1 MKLSQFWNKA
11 IEFYCTYKSPDR
23 LKSFDTVFISISE
36 ESLNRVHEKY
46 LHEGI
51 LSIEVIDLLNHNIES
66 VGGILNSYYAA
77 VRDIHNDF
85 NSPAQYSFLR
95 FSILVI
101 GAYKQD
107 CNPLRNFW
115 RDFDSFL
122 EVKGINIIPK
132 GNFRTKYLQNIISNL
147 SKLCTINHHKTFFDV
162 NVFGDDTGL
171 VNVGKIKAHSIFQ
184 GRSLVA
190 IKKAI
195 YALNYSD
202 THNVEDL
209 SIEDI
214 EKLLKAT
221 ELTRILKLFQRD
233 NDTKEIILIC
243 LQIWLKNWFPNQEE
257 KIRLLKGSRGSEVK
271 QKLQIKRIWEI
282 NNNNKIEI
290 KFGFFIKSS
299 LGDDNIYYLNKDKN
313 VFVDVAWGIRQN
325 ENRILYFIENYSDK
339 LDLNSNDF
347 GYQFESC
354 TTENNRLEY
363 VLEKIPHLTKNIF
376 LELSDNRIKIQ
387 DNPIIIASKNNL
399 ESNGVDFF
407 YNFSVESHS
416 ELSFNLYRINEE
428 FTFKGLTFVKTN
440 NLNIYPVGITDGRP
454 GVKSFLSSFP
464 IKIKF
469 NNLSKGEIHV
479 FKDNQIAIKTIVLSN
494 TAKNFDCEED
504 IGKLD
509 LGKYHIRYLNDQ
521 QQYDNFISGHDF
533 IEFEIVES
541 GSRDSRNELKIN
553 TVPSFDYHEFRISKE
568 IKNLEDSCLILH
580 ECNSELKF
588 KDKHTYFYFDK
599 NDNNEWIINRNR
611 KLFFI
616 QRLKEKPTDFIESYS
631 RHQLDFE
638 YLSKKFV
645 KYDYQVSFCESPHT
659 ICLSFNIKDFY
670 QSKEIHR
677 ITTKNININCY
688 YFKLDSMDVE
698 LKQKYPSVE
707 VGDVIYVISNKFDS
721 NPENF
726 IKLLNQEVFPFK
738 KQSNA
743 REDNQR

>member
-11 IEFYCTYKSPDR
+11 IEFYCTFNSPDR
-23 LKSFDTVFISISE
+23 LKRFDTVFISISE
-36 ESLNRVHEKY
+36 ESLTRVHEKY
-46 LHEGI
+46 LNEGN
-51 LSIEVIDLLNHNIES
+51 LSIQDVDLLNHNIES
-66 VGGILNSYYAA
+66 VGGILKSYYAA
-77 VRDIHNDF
+77 VRDIHNNF

-95 FSILVI
+95 FSILVV
-101 GAYKQD
+101 GAFKQD
-107 CNPLRNFW
+107 DSSLRNYW
-115 RDFDSFL
+115 EEFDTFL
-122 EVKGINIIPK
+122 QKQKIQVIKSNQ
-132 GNFRTKYLQNIISNL
+132 RTSYLKNVIENL
-147 SKLCTINHHKTFFDV
+147 SKNCALKHNKTFYQA

-282 NNNNKIEI
+282 KNDKIEI
-290 KFGFFIKSS
+290 KFGFFIKTS

-339 LDLNSNDF
+339 LNLNSNDF

-363 VLEKIPHLTKNIF
+363 ALEKIPHLTKKIF

-399 ESNGVDFF
+399 ESNSVDFF

-416 ELSFNLYRINEE
+416 ELSFNLYRVNED

-440 NLNIYPVGITDGRP
+440 NLNIYPFGITDGRP
-454 GVKSFLSSFP
+454 GVKSFISSFP
-464 IKIKF
+464 VKIKF
-469 NNLSKGEIHV
+469 NNLIKGEIHI
-479 FKDNQIAIKTIVLSN
+479 FKDNQIAIKSIKLSEAARN
-494 TAKNFDCEED
+494 LNCEY
-504 IGKLD
+504 D
-509 LGKYHIRYLNDQ
+509 LGYLNPGFYQ
-521 QQYDNFISGHDF
+521 IKYLNENEIYDNFINGNDF
-533 IEFEIVES
+533 IEFEIVVS
-541 GSRDSRNELKIN
+541 GSGDRRNELKID
-553 TVPSFDYHEFRISKE
+553 TVPTFNYHEFRISKE
-568 IKNLEDSCLILH
+568 IKKFEDSFLILH
-580 ECNSELKF
+580 EYNFELKF
-588 KDKHTYFYFDK
+588 EDKHTYFYFDK
-599 NDNNEWIINRNR
+599 NNNNEWIIKPNKQR
-611 KLFFI
+611 FFI
-616 QRLKEKPTDFIESYS
+616 QRLKAKPSNFSEVYYKY
-631 RHQLDFE
+631 HQPELE
-638 YLSKKFV
+638 YLSTKFKKYKFNI
-645 KYDYQVSFCESPHT
+645 SFCDKPET
-659 ICLSFNIKDFY
+659 IILNFNLSDFY
-670 QSKEIHR
+670 QRNEQCKIISD
-677 ITTKNININCY
+677 NIKINCY
-688 YFKLDSMDVE
+688 YFKLEGLDDE
-698 LKQKYPSVE
+698 LKEKYPSVE
-707 VGDVIYVISNKFDS
+707 VGDVLYIISNKS
-721 NPENF
+721 EPKPENLL
-726 IKLLNQEVFPFK
+726 KLLTQEVFPFK
-738 KQSNA
+738 KV
-743 REDNQR
+743 

>member
-11 IEFYCTYKSPDR
+11 IEFYCTYNNPSR
-23 LKSFDTVFISISE
+23 LQKFDTVFISISE
-36 ESLNRVHEKY
+36 ETLERVHEKY
-46 LHEGI
+46 LQEGNLLI
-51 LSIEVIDLLNHNIES
+51 QDVELLNQNIES
-66 VGGILNSYYAA
+66 VGGILNSYYTA

-85 NSPAQYSFLR
+85 ISPAQYSFLR
-95 FSILVI
+95 FSILVV
-101 GAYKQD
+101 GAFKQD
-107 CNPLRNFW
+107 SNPLRNFW
-115 RDFDSFL
+115 IDFDSFL
-122 EVKGINIIPK
+122 RGKGIKIIPS
-132 GNFRTKYLQNIISNL
+132 NIRTVYLRSIITNL
-147 SKLCTINHHKTFFDV
+147 SKYCTINHGKTFFQA
-162 NVFGDDTGL
+162 NVFGDNHDL

-209 SIEDI
+209 TIEDI
-214 EKLLKAT
+214 DKLLKAS
-221 ELTRILKLFQRD
+221 ELTRILQLFQRD

-243 LQIWLKNWFPNQEE
+243 LQIWLKNWLPNQEE
-257 KIRLLKGSRGSEVK
+257 KIQLLKGTRASEVK

-325 ENRILYFIENYSDK
+325 ENRILYFVENYSDK
-339 LDLNSNDF
+339 CDLNSNDF

-363 VLEKIPHLTKNIF
+363 ALEKIPHLTKKIF

-387 DNPIIIASKNNL
+387 ENPIVFASKNEVEDN
-399 ESNGVDFF
+399 SVDFF
-407 YNFSVESHS
+407 YNFSIENHL
-416 ELSFNLYRINEE
+416 ELTFNLYRVKEKYDSQY
-428 FTFKGLTFVKTN
+428 FTFVKTN
-440 NLNIYPVGITDGRP
+440 NLNIYPVGISDGRP

-464 IKIKF
+464 IKIHF

-479 FKDNQIAIKTIVLSN
+479 FNDNQIAIKTIELSH
-494 TAKNFDCEED
+494 ASKNFDCEED

-509 LGKYHIRYLNDQ
+509 LGTYYIRYLNDQ
-521 QQYDNFISGHDF
+521 QQYDNFISGDDF
-533 IEFEIVES
+533 IKFEIVES
-541 GSRDSRNELKIN
+541 GSGDSRNELITN

-568 IKNLEDSCLILH
+568 IKNFEDSCLILH

-588 KDKHTYFYFDK
+588 EDKHTYFYFDK
-599 NDNNEWIINRNR
+599 NNNNEWIIKPN
-611 KLFFI
+611 KQSFFI
-616 QRLKEKPTDFIESYS
+616 QRLTEKPRNFGEVYYKY
-631 RHQLDFE
+631 HEELE
-638 YLSKKFV
+638 YLSTNFKKY
-645 KYDYQVSFCESPHT
+645 KYKISFCDNPET
-659 ICLSFNIKDFY
+659 ISLSFNLSDFY
-670 QSKEIHR
+670 QRNEQCKINR
-677 ITTKNININCY
+677 DNISINCY
-688 YFKLDSMDVE
+688 YFKLEGLDNE
-698 LKQKYPSVE
+698 LKLKYPSVE

-721 NPENF
+721 KPENF

-738 KQSNA
+738 K
-743 REDNQR
+743 